1 MIFPFVDAND
11 VAMLRQS
18 VEALEYP
25 PLFVTVSGAHLYG
38 FPSVDSDFDLRGAFV
53 LPLHSVIGIEKPD
66 ETVTQSLEQLGR
78 TIDLVA
84 HDIGKFLRMMLNK
97 NGYVLEQLYSPLVV
111 LGGSDF
117 EELQELGKGCITRN
131 LYQPKQEE
139 FGGWSTGNRYRFP
152 DSDAERSYR
161 AALKHWNEYQN
172 WQRNRNPAR
181 AELERKF
188 GYDTKHAT
196 HLFRLLRMG
205 MEILET
211 GQVRVYRPDRE
222 WLLAVRNGL
231 LSYEAMITLAGD
243 YETRLSELS
252 AMSRLPEAPDADA
265 VEEMVVGMYDRF
277 LRKGGF

>member
-117 EELQELGKGCITRN
+117 EELQ
-131 LYQPKQEE
+131 
-139 FGGWSTGNRYRFP
+139 
-152 DSDAERSYR
+152 
-161 AALKHWNEYQN
+161 
-172 WQRNRNPAR
+172 
-181 AELERKF
+181 
-188 GYDTKHAT
+188 
-196 HLFRLLRMG
+196 
-205 MEILET
+205 
-211 GQVRVYRPDRE
+211 
-222 WLLAVRNGL
+222 
-231 LSYEAMITLAGD
+231 
-243 YETRLSELS
+243 
-252 AMSRLPEAPDADA
+252 
-265 VEEMVVGMYDRF
+265 
-277 LRKGGF
+277 